1 MPLERYQKILEGKE
15 LPRFKIA
22 KQQGGLS
29 EKAEEAKILLHSC
42 NFCEHNCKAD
52 RHNSTGYCGVG
63 TEMRI
68 TSEFLHLGEEP
79 ELVPSYTIFFAGCNM
94 KCQYCQNH
102 DISQNPQAWDAVTPW
117 SLAYLIDS
125 HPSAKNV
132 NFVGGEPTPNLAGIL
147 ATLQDVNINIPVVWN
162 SNMYLSEKGMEL
174 LGGAVDIYLTDFKY
188 GNDKCAKRLSKVDN
202 YCSTIKRNHKLAE
215 KSGELIIRHL
225 LLPNHFECCTKP
237 ILDWIASNLNNPAVN
252 IMDQYKPDFEAHK
265 YKEINNPI
273 KSEDYD
279 KAVAYAKKLGLTNL
293 I

>member
-15 LPRFKIA
+15 LPKFKIA
-22 KQQGGLS
+22 KEQGDLS

-52 RHNSTGYCGVG
+52 RHNQAGYCGVG
-63 TEMRI
+63 AEMRV
-68 TSEFLHLGEEP
+68 TSEFLHISEEP

-102 DISQNPQAWDAVTPW
+102 DISQNPRAGDAVTSW

-147 ATLQDVNINIPVVWN
+147 AALKDVNINIPVVWN

-174 LGGAVDIYLTDFKY
+174 LDGVVDIYLTDFKY
-188 GNDKCAKRLSKVDN
+188 GNDKCAKRLSKIDN

-225 LLPNHFECCTKP
+225 LLPGHFECCTKP
-237 ILDWIASNLNNPAVN
+237 ILDWIAANLNNPEIN

-273 KSEDYD
+273 KPEDYD
-279 KAVAYAKKLGLTNL
+279 KAVQYAKSIGLTNL